1 VKNYVLDS
9 YAVLAYLEGE
19 ESGREV
25 VKILEEAAE
34 DKAEIFLS
42 VVNWAEMCYIALRE
56 GGNDRAAS
64 YIESLAN
71 RPIELAMV
79 DEDTAFQAA
88 LFKAHNK
95 MSLADAFAA
104 ALSKA
109 KDAVLV
115 TGDPE
120 FRPLEKQIAIRWLK

>member
-1 VKNYVLDS
+1 
-9 YAVLAYLEGE
+9 
-19 ESGREV
+19 
-25 VKILEEAAE
+25 
-34 DKAEIFLS
+34 
-42 VVNWAEMCYIALRE
+42 LRE

>member
-19 ESGREV
+19 ESGRDV

-34 DKAEIFLS
+34 SNAEIFLS

-56 GGNDRAAS
+56 GGEERAAS
-64 YIESLAN
+64 YIGSLADC
-71 RPIELAMV
+71 PIELAMV
-79 DEDTAFQAA
+79 DEDMAFQAA

-104 ALSKA
+104 ALSKSKGA
-109 KDAVLV
+109 ALV

-120 FRPLEKQIAIRWLK
+120 FKPLEKQISILWLK